1 MNTEKQRGSMKV
13 WIHFFAP
20 YGILLVGFL
29 AVALYAY
36 DRTST
41 LVENNSKETAYTVM
55 QQTKEIMDRRFEELE
70 TIAEQVS
77 SSPKV
82 LSFLYVDK
90 PFYGTN
96 PVRILE
102 LRTALFDYPLFNHF
116 ILDYYVAYP
125 RSGAVVSPDSSH
137 SLRQFYDLEFRY
149 AEQTYE
155 EWADG
160 LTESAGRKTF
170 LPGQPAV
177 YRGKLHSVVSY
188 MQSFGTRDRPGVVL
202 MLIDDNQIR
211 SLLHKLD
218 SNNGGF
224 AFIADAKGDI
234 ISRIGSDADIGGVK
248 DLPDGFSQLNIEG
261 SSMLV
266 TKTTSRY
273 NGWTY
278 VSAQPESYVLQQVH
292 YFKELILTIILLGL
306 GFGLLA
312 ALLFSYRNSR
322 PLWMLL
328 RVLPSQRFG
337 GGEAA
342 SQRNAWDQIRT
353 SVVSLVHSND
363 FLSEK
368 MEQQVPLIRSGFYDR
383 LLRGHYL
390 SNKDIAVAMEH
401 SRQAWEGG
409 RFSVGILVISG
420 YDGTYNEAMLTEL
433 DFRKIAI
440 RDIIVKSFGRTISTH
455 DLGENQIGLLFN
467 DDSDSPEAFLD
478 EIRRMLKELQN
489 RIAAALNVQTYA
501 AVGGCYLEMTEIS
514 RSYEEARLLM
524 QRASWS
530 EERTIV
536 AQDDEISPTTLPA
549 YYYPPD
555 VEQRLINLVKSG
567 SVSETEA
574 LLGQIRENN
583 LDQPN
588 LPAAIGK
595 ILVNEMTGTL
605 LKCLEQ
611 AGTEADRQHEMIHTA
626 LLAPEAGRAAK
637 LAFGQL
643 SDAFL
648 HLCRGQHDRKKSHN
662 NQLKDDLIRYLD
674 EHYMQTDLSL
684 TTLAD
689 RFNTS
694 EAYISYFFKEQTGV
708 NFSDYLENVRM
719 GHAKRM
725 LAESDM
731 PVSEISAWVGYYSLN
746 SFSRAFKRSNGLSAT
761 EFRRNS
767 RG

>member
-13 WIHFFAP
+13 WIHFFVP
-20 YGILLVGFL
+20 YGILLAGFL

-36 DRTST
+36 DKTSA
-41 LVENNSKETAYTVM
+41 LVEDHAKETAYAVM
-55 QQTKEIMDRRFEELE
+55 DQTKEIMDRRFEELE

-77 SSPKV
+77 NSPKA
-82 LSFLYVDK
+82 LSFLYVNK

-102 LRTALFDYPLFNHF
+102 LRKDLFEYPLFNHF

-125 RSGAVVSPDSSH
+125 GSGTVVSPDTSH

-149 AEQTYE
+149 AGQSYE
-155 EWADG
+155 EWTRS
-160 LTESAGRKTF
+160 LTEAAGRKTF
-170 LPGQPAV
+170 LPGQSAI
-177 YRGKLHSVVSY
+177 YRGKTHSVVTY
-188 MQSFGTRDRPGVVL
+188 MQSFGTRERPGVVL

-218 SNNGGF
+218 SSNGGF
-224 AFIADAKGDI
+224 AFIADNKGNI
-234 ISRIGSDADIGGVK
+234 ISRIGSNTDIGWAK
-248 DLPDGFSQLNIEG
+248 ELSDGFSQLDIEG
-261 SSMLV
+261 KSMLV
-266 TKTTSRY
+266 TKTTSSY

-278 VSAQPESYVLQQVH
+278 LSAQPEDYVLQQVH
-292 YFKELILTIILLGL
+292 YFRQLILTIILFGL

-328 RVLPSQRFG
+328 RVLPNQRTG
-337 GGEAA
+337 AEAPEP
-342 SQRNAWDQIRT
+342 RNAWDQIRA
-353 SVVSLVHSND
+353 SVTNLVHSND

-390 SNKDIAVAMEH
+390 SNKAIAVAMEH
-401 SRQAWEGG
+401 SRQSWEGS
-409 RFSVGILVISG
+409 RFSVGILLIAG

-440 RDIIVKSFGRTISTH
+440 RDIISKAYGRTISTH

-467 DDSDSPEAFLD
+467 GDSASPSAFLE
-478 EIRRMLKELQN
+478 EIRRMAKELQN
-489 RIAAALNVQTYA
+489 RVNGALNVQTYVA
-501 AVGGCYLEMTEIS
+501 IGGCYLEMTEIS
-514 RSYEEARLLM
+514 RSFEEARLLL

-530 EERTIV
+530 EERAIV
-536 AQDDEISPTTLPA
+536 AQDDEDSPSLPS

-567 SVSETEA
+567 SVDETEA

-588 LPAAIGK
+588 LPAAVGK

-611 AGTEADRQHEMIHTA
+611 AATEADRQNEKIHAA
-626 LLAPEAGRAAK
+626 LLAPESGRPAK

-643 SDAFL
+643 SEAFL
-648 HLCRGQHDRKKSHN
+648 QLCRGQHDRKKSHN
-662 NQLKDDLIRYLD
+662 HQLKEDLIRYLE

-725 LAESDM
+725 LADSEM
-731 PVSEISAWVGYYSLN
+731 PVSEIAAWVGYYSLN
-746 SFSRAFKRSNGLSAT
+746 SFSRAFKRANGLSAT

>member
-1 MNTEKQRGSMKV
+1 MKREKQGNMKV
-13 WIHFFAP
+13 WIDFFVP
-20 YGILLVGFL
+20 YGILLIGFL

-36 DRTST
+36 ARMSE
-41 LVENNSKETAYTVM
+41 LVENHSKETAYAVM
-55 QQTKEIMDRRFEELE
+55 EQTKEIMDRRFEELE

-77 SSPKV
+77 NSPKA
-82 LSFLYVDK
+82 LSFQFVDK

-102 LRTALFDYPLFNHF
+102 LRKDLFNYPLFNHF
-116 ILDYYVAYP
+116 ILEYYVAYP
-125 RSGAVVSPDSSH
+125 RSGIVVSPSTSH

-149 AEQTYE
+149 SGQSYE
-155 EWADG
+155 EWAASLEAAKG
-160 LTESAGRKTF
+160 NKTF
-170 LPGQPAV
+170 LPGQSAV
-177 YRGKLHSVVSY
+177 FRGKERSVVTY
-188 MQSFGTRDRPGVVL
+188 LQAFGTKERPGIML
-202 MLIDDNQIR
+202 MLIDNSQIQ

-218 SNNGGF
+218 SSNGGF
-224 AFIADAKGDI
+224 AFVTDANGDI
-234 ISRIGSDADIGGVK
+234 ISRTGSRTDIGWAAGLK
-248 DLPDGFSQLNIEG
+248 DGFSQLDIDG
-261 SSMLV
+261 SRMLV

-278 VSAQPESYVLQQVH
+278 LAAQPEEYVLHKVRD
-292 YFKELILTIILLGL
+292 FKQLILTIILIAVGLGL
-306 GFGLLA
+306 FV

-328 RVLPSQRFG
+328 RVLPSQRQG
-337 GGEAA
+337 AEAPP
-342 SQRNAWDQIRT
+342 QRNVWDYVRA
-353 SVVSLVHSND
+353 SVTNLVHSND

-368 MEQQVPLIRSGFYDR
+368 MEQQAPLIRSGFYDR

-401 SRQAWEGG
+401 SRQAWEG
-409 RFSVGILVISG
+409 RYFSVGVLVIAG
-420 YDGTYNEAMLTEL
+420 YDGTYNEEMLTEL
-433 DFRKIAI
+433 ELRKIAI
-440 RDIIVKSFGRTISTH
+440 RDIVAKAFGKTISTH
-455 DLGENQIGLLFN
+455 DLGENQVGLLFN
-467 DDSDSPEAFLD
+467 GDGESPAAFLED
-478 EIRRMLKELQN
+478 IRRMLKELQD
-489 RIAAALNVQTYA
+489 RVSGALNVQTNV
-501 AVGGCYLEMTEIS
+501 AVGGVYREMTEIS
-514 RSYEEARLLM
+514 RSYEEARLLL
-524 QRASWS
+524 QRASWA
-530 EERTIV
+530 EDRAV
-536 AQDDEISPTTLPA
+536 AFQDDQDSPALPA

-588 LPAAIGK
+588 LPAAVGK

-611 AGTEADRQHEMIHTA
+611 AGTEADRQMHSA
-626 LLAPEAGRAAK
+626 LLASESGRSPKA
-637 LAFGQL
+637 AFGQL
-643 SDAFL
+643 AEAFL
-648 HLCRGQHDRKKSHN
+648 RLARGQHDRKKSHN

-674 EHYMQTDLSL
+674 EHYMQSDLGL
-684 TTLAD
+684 TALAD

-708 NFSDYLENVRM
+708 NFSDHLENVRM

-746 SFSRAFKRSNGLSAT
+746 SFSRAFKRANGLSAT
-761 EFRRNS
+761 EFRRQS
-767 RG
+767 KA